1 MNKNPAKRPSLA
13 QLMKDPFFAEIDWD
27 KLERKELEPPQIL
40 KKEDSE
46 GDESDMTFDSQDDQ
60 AGGQKRRPILVDS
73 DYTEKNKNVFRL
85 KSYSF
90 VRD

>member
-1 MNKNPAKRPSLA
+1 
-13 QLMKDPFFAEIDWD
+13 MKDPFFADIDWD
-27 KLERKELEPPQIL
+27 KLEKKELDPPQIL

-60 AGGQKRRPILVDS
+60 VGGQCRRPILVDR

-90 VRD
+90 VRN